1 MKYIPPIGWYGFG
14 LKVSKKY
21 DNGNDTWLNYMDGP
35 NVFAVAYFGLSN
47 IYGNKKNL
55 NNFMNEI
62 NSQETLKAG

>member
-1 MKYIPPIGWYGFG
+1 
-14 LKVSKKY
+14 
-21 DNGNDTWLNYMDGP
+21 MDGP